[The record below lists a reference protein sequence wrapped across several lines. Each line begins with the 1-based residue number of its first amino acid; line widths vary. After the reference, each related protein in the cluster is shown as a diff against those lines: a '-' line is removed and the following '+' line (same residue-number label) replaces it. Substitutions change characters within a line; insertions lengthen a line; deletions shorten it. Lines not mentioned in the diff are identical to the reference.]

1 MRVCPKCNE
10 YVPDGV
16 RHCTRCGTS
25 IAEKKCPKC
34 GKTLPS
40 DADFCPECGTRATA
54 DSSQRCSRC
63 NCTFPV
69 GAQFC
74 PSCGTP
80 RSATNNST
88 NHTYGS
94 YSSYGSYGSYNQSA
108 QPNLPMNWYNAL
120 IYAFL
125 FLGAIS
131 NFVTGIQCF
140 TGSMYGDAAE
150 LVYEV
155 FEGLEFLNIIAGIDC
170 MLMAVFGLVVRSALA
185 NYQYGAPGKLITL
198 YSWALAHNLLYY
210 IIIISTLSDYSRY
223 IEEEY
228 TTMVMTM
235 IFTAIGNI
243 ICICCNKVYFDKR
256 QDMFDC

>member
-16 RHCTRCGTS
+16 RHCTNCGTA
-25 IAEKKCPKC
+25 IADKTCPKC
-34 GKTLPS
+34 GRTLPS
-40 DADFCPECGTRATA
+40 DAEFCPECGTRAVQT
-54 DSSQRCSRC
+54 SSYRCSRC
-63 NCTFPV
+63 NQILPE

-74 PSCGTP
+74 AACGTP
-80 RSATNNST
+80 RSNTNGSSSN
-88 NHTYGS
+88 TYGS
-94 YSSYGSYGSYNQSA
+94 YSSGYSGSRSNQSHM
-108 QPNLPMNWYNAL
+108 PMNWYNAL

-131 NFVTGIQCF
+131 NFITGIQCF
-140 TGSMYGDAAE
+140 TGSMYGDAVDI
-150 LVYEV
+150 VYEV
-155 FEGLEFLNIIAGIDC
+155 FGGLQFLNIVAGIDC
-170 MLMAVFGLVVRSALA
+170 MLMAIFGLVVRNALA
-185 NYQYGAPGKLITL
+185 NYQYGAPGKLIAL

-210 IIIISTLSDYSRY
+210 IIILSTLSDYSYY

-228 TTMVMTM
+228 SMLVMTM

-256 QDMFDC
+256 RDMFES